1 MFFTVLGWI
10 AFALFILG
18 LIVPKTIFISKK
30 KTRKSSLLYLL
41 IAIVCWII
49 AAIISVATAKPAAV
63 SLSSSSSSAS
73 SVASVSKSS
82 TGSVKP
88 APSSAP
94 ATPSTIS
101 VNQTLS
107 DGYYTVGVDF
117 PAGTYNFTAASGS
130 GNVIT
135 TDGEINEIMGDQG
148 DKTFNNAK
156 LQNGTVLSVSGVQLQ
171 IASSNASGA
180 TLKPRNQS
188 GLVTKQLAAGNYT
201 AGTDFPAGTYDLTAV
216 SGQGNVISQNGT
228 LPLNAIMSTDDS
240 DGMSTKTYKNVTF
253 KAGNTLQITGVTISI
268 SPSK

>member
-1 MFFTVLGWI
+1 MV
-10 AFALFILG
+10 
-18 LIVPKTIFISKK
+18 SKPASSA
-30 KTRKSSLLYLL
+30 KSS
-41 IAIVCWII
+41 
-49 AAIISVATAKPAAV
+49 
-63 SLSSSSSSAS
+63 
-73 SVASVSKSS
+73 
-82 TGSVKP
+82 KP
-88 APSSAP
+88 APSSAAP
-94 ATPSTIS
+94 AAPKTIS

-117 PAGTYNFTAASGS
+117 PAGTYNFTAVSGS

-156 LQNGTVLSVSGVQLQ
+156 LQNGTVLSVSDVQLQ
-171 IASSNASGA
+171 ITSSNASGVA
-180 TLKPRNQS
+180 LKPRNQS

-216 SGQGNVISQNGT
+216 SGQGNVISQNGV
-228 LPLNAIMSTDDS
+228 LPLNTIMGTDDS

-253 KAGNTLQITGVTISI
+253 KTGNILQITGVSISI